1 MSTEEVSHLFL
12 HIDDS
17 KSVTR
22 ATYFFSPSMSS
33 PTAVSQEGSVSKDQE
48 EQVGERASESEQPR
62 GPQNPRTQRPVPEEK
77 AAGDTGTRYSKAQRV
92 QTLTLLSLGW
102 TPRQVEDMI
111 KVPAPQARR
120 IFRKAK
126 ERGYC
131 PREDPRILDH
141 YVEDGLITG
150 RPKKTTQT
158 PSEVEQR
165 LVNLVVEDTPGREKS
180 SDVPAY
186 GTGVKTVHQSILRL
200 PSPT

>member
-1 MSTEEVSHLFL
+1 MPSP
-12 HIDDS
+12 
-17 KSVTR
+17 
-22 ATYFFSPSMSS
+22 AT
-33 PTAVSQEGSVSKDQE
+33 VHQE
-48 EQVGERASESEQPR
+48 EQVGERESESEQPR
-62 GPQNPRTQRPVPEEK
+62 VPHYPRTQRPVPEEK

-111 KVPAPQARR
+111 NVPAPQARR

-131 PREDPRILDH
+131 PHEDLRILDD
-141 YVEDGLITG
+141 YVEDGIITG

-165 LVNLVVEDTPGREKS
+165 LVDLAVKDRSGREKP
-180 SDVPAY
+180 SDIPAY
-186 GTGVKTVHQSILRL
+186 ETGVSQFIILRYDF
-200 PSPT
+200 SQT